1 MRKLVRWRELAR
13 IHHHAILEQTNR
25 RFEIPE
31 ATMNIY
37 DARTEL
43 FVADP
48 SIDPLD
54 FSTPRPESI
63 QKAFSSM
70 ILSASGWR
78 KVFAAS
84 GDEEDASENISQED
98 AILAAFV
105 ALSLAR
111 HLELPGAC
119 PELMKL
125 SDGGAKLQALPD
137 RPENP
142 CTILVGIDAR
152 PTGPALANVINRILL
167 ACGADVRYL
176 FIAAAPEIMA
186 DSSLCPK
193 EADAFLYI
201 SASHNPVGHNG
212 IKFGK
217 AGGVYTGAESG
228 ELARIMRE
236 LVLDPQAHSYVQKL
250 SALLDTTSYE
260 AVLSQMAYQKEQSLE
275 RYRSFVLATAAD
287 SFVKADQDA
296 LAAKIRTFA
305 THHPIGIVAELNGS
319 ARGDSIDVDFLTSLG
334 VKVHAMNDKPR
345 QIVHPIVPEGENLEL
360 CRRTLEELFTT
371 DVSWQIG
378 YVPDND
384 GDRGNLVY
392 IRHSD
397 GKAHILQAQ
406 EVFALVAVIELADL
420 RRKLPVGTRMA
431 IAVNGPTSMRIES
444 LCEALDVEVHRAE
457 VGEANVV
464 ELAQQLRSQGAVVR
478 LLGEGSN
485 GGNITHPAKVRDPMN
500 TIMSLV
506 KFLSSTGDDSIFA
519 TWISAIGLKTMK
531 NVSIEAIID
540 SLPVY
545 TTTGAFSPAGK
556 MQVTCS
562 DHGRLKTAYEKIFVD
577 EWRRRQDA
585 LAKEYGIVSWKEY
598 QTEGTVCR
606 EGVGPD
612 FRTGTG
618 KGGLKIVFFDAQNKP
633 TDFIWM
639 RGSGTEPVFR
649 VLVDCKGDSQSRH
662 DYLLDWHRAMIAKA
676 DSSV

>member
-1 MRKLVRWRELAR
+1 MK
-13 IHHHAILEQTNR
+13 
-25 RFEIPE
+25 
-31 ATMNIY
+31 IY

-43 FVADP
+43 FVANP
-48 SIDPLD
+48 AEDPLA
-54 FSTPRPESI
+54 FPTPRQEDI

-78 KVFAAS
+78 KVFVAS
-84 GDEEDASENISQED
+84 GDEEDASEHITQED

-111 HLELPGAC
+111 YLGLPGAC
-119 PELMKL
+119 PKFMELA
-125 SDGGAKLQALPD
+125 DGGSKLLTLPV
-137 RPENP
+137 RPEEP
-142 CTILVGIDAR
+142 CTVLVGIDAR
-152 PTGPALANVINRILL
+152 PTGPALANVINRILI

-228 ELARIMRE
+228 KLALTMRE
-236 LVLDPQAHSYVQKL
+236 LVQDPKACAYVQRL
-250 SALLDTTSYE
+250 SALLDTASYE
-260 AVLSQMAYQKEQSLE
+260 GVLSQMAGQKAQSLE

-287 SFVKADQDA
+287 SFVKTDQDA
-296 LAAKIRTFA
+296 LVAQIRGFMTGN
-305 THHPIGIVAELNGS
+305 PVGIVAELNGS

-334 VKVHAMNDKPR
+334 LKVHAMNDRPR

-360 CRRTLEELFTT
+360 CRKTLERLFNE
-371 DVSWQIG
+371 DASWQIG

-392 IRHSD
+392 IRPSD

-406 EVFALVAVIELADL
+406 EVFALVTVIELTDL
-420 RRKLPVGTRMA
+420 RRKLPAGARVA

-444 LCEALDVEVHRAE
+444 LCKVLDIEVHRAE

-478 LLGEGSN
+478 ILGEGSN
-485 GGNITHPAKVRDPMN
+485 GGNITHPARVRDPMN

-506 KFLSSTGDDSIFA
+506 KFLSSTGEDSIFT
-519 TWISAIGLKTMK
+519 TWNNANGLHNVGKASIG
-531 NVSIEAIID
+531 AIID

-562 DHGRLKTAYEKIFVD
+562 DHGKLKTAYEKIFLD
-577 EWRRRQDA
+577 EWRRRQGF

-606 EGVGPD
+606 EGVGPA
-612 FRTGTG
+612 FRTGAG
-618 KGGLKIVFFDAQNKP
+618 KGGLKIVFFDAKDNP
-633 TDFIWM
+633 TDYVWM

-649 VLVDCKGDSQSRH
+649 VLADCKGDSQTRH
-662 DYLLDWHRAMIAKA
+662 DYLLDWHREMIAKA

>member
-1 MRKLVRWRELAR
+1 MK
-13 IHHHAILEQTNR
+13 
-25 RFEIPE
+25 
-31 ATMNIY
+31 IY

-43 FVADP
+43 FVANP
-48 SIDPLD
+48 AEDPLA
-54 FSTPRPESI
+54 FPTPRREDI

-84 GDEEDASENISQED
+84 GDEEDASEHITQED

-111 HLELPGAC
+111 YLGLPGAC
-119 PELMKL
+119 PKFMELA
-125 SDGGAKLQALPD
+125 DGGSKLLTLPV
-137 RPENP
+137 RPEEP
-142 CTILVGIDAR
+142 CTVLVGIDAR
-152 PTGPALANVINRILL
+152 PTGPALANVINRILI

-201 SASHNPVGHNG
+201 SASHNPIGHNG

-228 ELARIMRE
+228 KLALTMRE
-236 LVLDPQAHSYVQKL
+236 LVQDPKACAYVQRL
-250 SALLDTTSYE
+250 SALLDTASYE
-260 AVLSQMAYQKEQSLE
+260 GVLSQMAGQKAQSLE

-287 SFVKADQDA
+287 SFVKTDQGA
-296 LAAKIRTFA
+296 LVTQIRGFMTGN
-305 THHPIGIVAELNGS
+305 PVGIVAELNGS

-334 VKVHAMNDKPR
+334 LKVHAMNDRPR

-360 CRRTLEELFTT
+360 CRKTLERLFNE
-371 DVSWQIG
+371 DASWQIG

-392 IRHSD
+392 IRPSD

-406 EVFALVAVIELADL
+406 EVFALVTVIELTDL
-420 RRKLPVGTRMA
+420 RRKLPAGARVA

-444 LCEALDVEVHRAE
+444 LCKVLDVEVHRAE

-478 LLGEGSN
+478 ILGEGSN
-485 GGNITHPAKVRDPMN
+485 GGNITHPARVRDPMN

-506 KFLSSTGDDSIFA
+506 KFLSSTGEDSIFT
-519 TWISAIGLKTMK
+519 TWNNANGLHNVGKASIG
-531 NVSIEAIID
+531 AIID

-562 DHGRLKTAYEKIFVD
+562 DHGRLKTAYEKIFLD
-577 EWRRRQDA
+577 EWRRRQDF

-598 QTEGTVCR
+598 QTEGMVCR
-606 EGVGPD
+606 EGVGPA
-612 FRTGTG
+612 FRTGAG
-618 KGGLKIVFFDAQNKP
+618 KGGLKIVFFDAKDNP
-633 TDFIWM
+633 TDYVWM

-649 VLVDCKGDSQSRH
+649 VLADCKGDSQTRH
-662 DYLLDWHRAMIAKA
+662 DYLLDWHREMIAKA

>member
-1 MRKLVRWRELAR
+1 MK
-13 IHHHAILEQTNR
+13 
-25 RFEIPE
+25 
-31 ATMNIY
+31 IY

-43 FVADP
+43 LVADP
-48 SIDPLD
+48 NVDPLA
-54 FSTPRPESI
+54 FETPPQESI
-63 QKAFSSM
+63 QKAFSTM

-84 GDEEDASENISQED
+84 GDEEDATEVITHED

-111 HLELPGAC
+111 HLGLPGAC
-119 PELMKL
+119 PDLMKRA
-125 SDGGAKLQALPD
+125 DGGTNLLALPS
-137 RPENP
+137 RPDEP
-142 CTILVGIDAR
+142 CTVLVGIDAR

-176 FIAAAPEIMA
+176 FICAAPEIMA

-212 IKFGK
+212 VKFGK
-217 AGGVYTGAESG
+217 AGGVYTGSESG
-228 ELARIMRE
+228 KLAQTMRE
-236 LVLDPQAHSYVQKL
+236 LVQDPQSYSYVQKL
-250 SALLDTTSYE
+250 SALLDTVSYE

-275 RYRSFVLATAAD
+275 RYRTFVLATAAG
-287 SFVKADQDA
+287 SFVKADQEA
-296 LAAKIRTFA
+296 LVAQIQSFTRRNSV
-305 THHPIGIVAELNGS
+305 GIVAELNGS
-319 ARGDSIDVDFLTSLG
+319 ARGDSIDVDFLGSLG
-334 VKVHAMNDKPR
+334 LKVHAMNDRPR

-360 CRRTLEELFTT
+360 CRMTLEHLFSQDT
-371 DVSWQIG
+371 SWQLG

-392 IRHSD
+392 IRQSD

-406 EVFALVAVIELADL
+406 EVFALVVVIELADL
-420 RRKLPVGTRMA
+420 RRKMPADTKLA

-444 LCEALDVEVHRAE
+444 LCEALGVEVHRAE

-464 ELAQQLRSQGAVVR
+464 ELAGQLRSQGAVVR
-478 LLGEGSN
+478 ILGEGSN

-519 TWISAIGLKTMK
+519 TWCNAIGAKK
-531 NVSIEAIID
+531 PSNISIEAIID
-540 SLPVY
+540 SLPIY

-562 DHGRLKTAYEKIFVD
+562 EHGRLKTAYEKIFIE
-577 EWRRRQDA
+577 EWRRKKEQ

-598 QTEGTVCR
+598 QTEGTVCL

-612 FRTGTG
+612 FRTGAG
-618 KGGLKIVFFDAQNKP
+618 KGGLKIVFFDADGKP
-633 TDFIWM
+633 TDYIWM

-649 VLVDCKGDSQSRH
+649 VLVDSKGDSQSRH
-662 DYLLDWHRAMIAKA
+662 DFLLDWHREMIAKA
-676 DSSV
+676 DASV